1 MFNLNKKNSLE
12 MMQGETFQYP
22 LLPLRDVVVFP
33 NMVVPLFVGRE
44 KSIKALE
51 YAMSHEKEIF
61 LSAQRDAK
69 VDNPQK
75 KDIYPLG
82 TLGAVLQLLRLPD
95 GTVKALIEGKQRA
108 KVETFLDHPDF
119 FMVHVSKISVEY
131 QMSLESRALMRT
143 VNEGFE
149 EYAKLNDKIGKDLVA
164 TVSAI
169 EDPARLADTIAAH
182 LSLKIQDKQQ
192 LLELTNVNR
201 RLEKLFESLR
211 HEIDILKLE
220 GRLKKRVKKQME
232 KTQKD
237 YYLNEQMRAIQ
248 KEMGTK
254 DDFKAELDELEKRIK
269 RKRLSKEAHARV
281 QQEFKKLKMMS
292 PMSAEATV
300 VRNYIDWILSLPWHD
315 RTKDKMDIE
324 EAEKILEE
332 DHYGLEKPK
341 ERILEYLAVQT
352 LTKKIKGPILCLV
365 GPPGVGKTSLAKS
378 VARATGRNFV
388 RLSLGGVRDEA
399 EIRGHRRTYIG
410 ALPGKIIQYL
420 KKAKSNNPVFCLDE
434 VDKMS
439 TDFRGDPSAA
449 LLEVLDP
456 EQNFAF
462 NDHYLDLDYDLSE
475 VLFIT
480 TANTLYSIPLPLQDR
495 MEIIRL
501 PGYTELEKLN
511 IAKQFLVKKQVAQ
524 NGLKPKNISFTD
536 QGILTIIQN
545 YTKEAG
551 VRNLEREISSIC
563 RKVAKEVVKKGDN
576 AAIKVAGTSIHKYLG
591 VEKFRHGRT
600 EECDQIGVTTG
611 LAWTDVG
618 GELLQTEVAIMP
630 GKGNLVLTGKLGE
643 VMQESAQAA
652 LSYVRSRAR
661 QLRLPDKFYEEIDI
675 HIHVP
680 EGAIPKDGPSAG
692 IALATSIVSAVT
704 RKPVSHKIAMTGE
717 ITLRGRVLPIGGLKE
732 KILAAHRG
740 DVNKVL
746 IPMENKKD
754 IEEIPKK
761 VLRKVEIVPVDHM
774 DGVLKEALVLKK
786 GEELFASADVCKPF
800 CIEPVQEEIPNP
812 IPEVTAH

>member
-1 MFNLNKKNSLE
+1 MFTLNKKNSIEPGNPLR
-12 MMQGETFQYP
+12 YP

-33 NMVVPLFVGRE
+33 NMVVPLFVGRS

-61 LSAQRDAK
+61 LSAQKDAK
-69 VDNPQK
+69 IDSPAK
-75 KDIYPLG
+75 KDIFPFG
-82 TLGAVLQLLRLPD
+82 TLGNVLQLLRLPD

-108 KVETFLDHPDF
+108 KIEHFLEDQGF
-119 FMVHVSKISVEY
+119 FMVQVLRIEVEH
-131 QMSLESRALMRT
+131 EATNETKALMRT
-143 VNEGFE
+143 VIESFE
-149 EYAKLNDKIGKDLVA
+149 DYAKLNEKIGKDLVS

-169 EDPARLADTIAAH
+169 EDPSRLSDTISAH
-182 LSLKIQDKQQ
+182 LTLKVKDKQE
-192 LLELTNVNR
+192 LLEIENPNK
-201 RLEKLFESLR
+201 RLEELFEKLR
-211 HEIDILKLE
+211 SEIDILSLE
-220 GRLKKRVKKQME
+220 GRLKRRVKKQME

-248 KEMGTK
+248 KEMGAK

-269 RKRLSKEAHARV
+269 RKRLSKEAHTRV
-281 QQEFKKLKMMS
+281 WQEFKKLKMMS

-300 VRNYIDWILSLPWHD
+300 VRNYIDWILALPWYE
-315 RTKDKMDIE
+315 RTKDKMDIK
-324 EAEKILEE
+324 EAETILEE
-332 DHYGLEKPK
+332 DHYGLQKPK
-341 ERILEYLAVQT
+341 ERILEYLAVQS
-352 LTKKIKGPILCLV
+352 LTRKVKGPILCLV

-420 KKAKSNNPVFCLDE
+420 RKAKSNNPVFCLDE

-462 NDHYLDLDYDLSE
+462 NDHYLDLDYNLSE

-480 TANTLYSIPLPLQDR
+480 TANTLFSIPPALQDR

-511 IAKQFLVKKQVAQ
+511 IGEQFLVRKQIQ
-524 NGLKPKNISFTD
+524 ENGLQPENVSFSD
-536 QGILTIIQN
+536 KAILTIIRD

-563 RKVAKEVVKKGDN
+563 RKVAKEVLKKGRDAKISVTAN
-576 AAIKVAGTSIHKYLG
+576 AIHRYLG
-591 VEKFRHGRT
+591 VQKFRFGRT
-600 EECDQIGVTTG
+600 EEKDLVGVATG

-618 GELLQTEVAIMP
+618 GELLQIEVAIMP
-630 GKGNLVLTGKLGE
+630 GAGNLVLTGKLGD
-643 VMQESAQAA
+643 VMKESAQAA
-652 LSYVRSRAR
+652 LSYVRSRGR
-661 QLRLPDKFYEEIDI
+661 RLKLPDNFYEKIDI

-692 IALATSIVSAVT
+692 IALCTSIVSALT
-704 RKPVSHKIAMTGE
+704 RRPVNRNVAMTGE

-740 DVNKVL
+740 EIPQVL
-746 IPMENKKD
+746 IPMDNKKD

-761 VLRKVEIVPVDHM
+761 VLKKVELVPVDHM
-774 DGVLKEALVLKK
+774 DDVLKEALVLKE
-786 GEELFASADVCKPF
+786 GETIFATEKECEPF
-800 CIEPVQEEIPNP
+800 CIDSEQGPEAAT
-812 IPEVTAH
+812 PEVTAH